1 MFKKLF
7 KKKDEFELFLEESN
21 LEDIF
26 YNLDLEEKQKFKD
39 ACYIGFSINSDGEI
53 SSGKLISFRD
63 RNKLIYM
70 IPSNLI
76 YRKEYDLALKI
87 LECGIPDTADRA
99 DRAQYHI
106 TYALAYEKLKDTERC
121 NYHCWEAINLL
132 HHGSYAYE
140 RLIKNYV
147 KSKEYEKALEVC
159 NIVLS
164 RKDIF
169 DKPTWKSLSEYAMKR
184 KNFILKKIEE
194 VKQ

>member
-21 LEDIF
+21 LKDIF
-26 YNLDLEEKQKFKD
+26 NNLNLEEKQKFKD
-39 ACYIGFSINSDGEI
+39 ACYVGFSINSDGEM

-87 LECGIPDTADRA
+87 LDYGISDATDRK

-106 TYALAYEKLKDTERC
+106 NFALAYEKLKDIDKC
-121 NYHCWEAINLL
+121 NHHCWKAIELG
-132 HHGSYAYE
+132 HDGDYAYK
-140 RLIKNYV
+140 RLIINYN
-147 KSKEYEKALEVC
+147 KSKEYGKVLEVC
-159 NIVLS
+159 DIIFKRKNIFH
-164 RKDIF
+164 KN
-169 DKPTWKSLSEYAMKR
+169 TWKSLSEYAVKR
-184 KNFILKKIEE
+184 KEFALKKLSE
-194 VKQ
+194 